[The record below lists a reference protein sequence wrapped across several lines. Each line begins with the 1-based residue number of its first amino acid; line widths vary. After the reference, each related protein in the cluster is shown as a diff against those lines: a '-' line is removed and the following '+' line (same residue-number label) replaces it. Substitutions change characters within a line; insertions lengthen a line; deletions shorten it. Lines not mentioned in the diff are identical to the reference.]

1 MTTSAISHR
10 ILSLFAGLAFLTAP
24 VLAGDIGTAG
34 TPSPESAES
43 GNFFDAIAFSDA
55 NIGGFLFPHFH
66 AFGSFGHSSGDQE
79 SLAVNHHDPQADA
92 TLQALHP
99 GLSLRAGMLEGFAT
113 ANGYTDAHG
122 HFDFV
127 LEEGFLKLVDLPL
140 GIQLRGGQFYNRF
153 GFQNSVHNH
162 GWMYVDQNLVNGR
175 FLNEGEMAT
184 LGGEVSIDVPLS
196 MMQASV
202 LSVAV
207 GGLPSH
213 GHGHDHGHEHGDHEE
228 AEFEAEGANFS
239 GTLVTA
245 AWVNQYDINDM
256 NRITGI
262 FSGAWG
268 DNEFGRTSQVYGVGF
283 EYLWRENGYGPG
295 GQSLRW
301 RNELMYRDFG
311 AVSGHLHGEEEE
323 EHEEHGHHE
332 EEEHGHEEEHHDDHH
347 GEEDHDE
354 EHEHEHEE
362 SRIASFDEFGL
373 YSSLI
378 YGFNEHWETG
388 VRAGWVSGVHDLGLD
403 DRFRLS
409 PMITWY
415 ANSARTLQARVQYNW
430 DHSNDYGDEHSI
442 WFQVGLNFGGPE
454 VR

>member
-1 MTTSAISHR
+1 MRSFHSRPFVSAVAIAAFGTATLL
-10 ILSLFAGLAFLTAP
+10 LSGNLFAGETSVPAEPPAL
-24 VLAGDIGTAG
+24 D
-34 TPSPESAES
+34 ES
-43 GNFFDAIAFSDA
+43 FIDALSFSDA

-66 AFGSFGHSSGDQE
+66 GFGAFGGTTGEQE
-79 SLAVNHHDPQADA
+79 SLASNHHDPQSDA

-99 GLSLRAGMLEGFAT
+99 GMSLRAGMLQGFAT

-162 GWMYVDQNLVNGR
+162 GWMFVDQNLVNGR

-184 LGGEVSIDVPLS
+184 IGGEVSIDVPLS

-228 AEFEAEGANFS
+228 AEFEAEGANFTD
-239 GTLVTA
+239 TLVTA

-256 NRITGI
+256 NRVTGI

-268 DNEFGRTSQVYGVGF
+268 DNEFGRETQVYGLGL

-301 RNELMYRDFG
+301 RNELMYRHVG
-311 AVSGHLHGEEEE
+311 AVSGHLHGAEEE
-323 EHEEHGHHE
+323 
-332 EEEHGHEEEHHDDHH
+332 HDDHH
-347 GEEDHDE
+347 EHGHDEHEDHEEDHDHEEHEDHDE
-354 EHEHEHEE
+354 E
-362 SRIASFDEFGL
+362 RQFASFEEFGL
-373 YSSLI
+373 YSTLI

-388 VRAGWVSGVHDLGLD
+388 VRAGWVSGISDMGLD

-415 ANSARTLQARVQYNW
+415 ANPARTLQARLQYNW
-430 DHSNDYGDEHSI
+430 DHSDDFGSEHSV
-442 WFQVGLNFGGPE
+442 WFQVGLNFGGAE